1 MDTYMISIQLPTE
14 LTEKF
19 ISLIPKQ
26 RKKINELM
34 NKGKILQYSL
44 SMDRSKLWVI
54 VVANSESKAM
64 DIIATFPLIN
74 YMNPTIYELAF
85 HNSISNELP
94 KLIMN

>member
-1 MDTYMISIQLPTE
+1 
-14 LTEKF
+14 
-19 ISLIPKQ
+19 
-26 RKKINELM
+26 
-34 NKGKILQYSL
+34 
-44 SMDRSKLWVI
+44 
-54 VVANSESKAM
+54 M